1 MEIGVHLHVLMWM
14 YFHFSTEMASVSQP
28 PSRES
33 LSPEPSRSTGSMTS
47 SSSVQPVSKKRKT
60 SRGGDDVDDIIIKS
74 LKGIEERRQEKRS
87 WQVEDEAE
95 LFGCLV
101 ASTLRRLSGRQQASA
116 RLKIQQLLMDIE
128 FPDESYFPQD
138 SDAYSAN
145 YQ

>member
-1 MEIGVHLHVLMWM
+1 MEIDVHLHVLMWM
-14 YFHFSTEMASVSQP
+14 YFRFSTEMASVSQP

-60 SRGGDDVDDIIIKS
+60 SRGGDDVDDMIFKS

-87 WQVEDEAE
+87 RQVEDEAE
-95 LFGCLV
+95 LFGRLV

-116 RLKIQQLLMDIE
+116 KLKIQQLLMDIE
-128 FPDESYFPQD
+128 FPDESHFPQD